1 MLIAACSAQER
12 NRRHLEAA
20 SRMDRLVVGIQIDRS
35 RLLIETVRWAGF
47 WRPAARY
54 LGADARLVHRLN
66 CLRRA
71 WHDVLRHPGRRRA
84 QALSCR
90 RYFGPLHHTLW
101 TTRREPRRGDPLPA
115 LRRILGFE
123 AFTIERAGQDVRAAG
138 LSTNRNPVYLLGRL
152 PANAPLPSPRH
163 VPLLLPANETQPFY
177 HYRQLLWRNSSR
189 LGLLVS
195 PSTDLKKRPAS
206 FGVIDRFVGLLT
218 RRPDPYWRA
227 RGRVLSRRVFAV
239 LLALWMEKPQ
249 ARASS
254 TELRVLDVGAGT
266 GRLMLEAW
274 RDARRSRRGT
284 AHLEVCIHCVD
295 AAEPC
300 VGRSVGLGGRIT
312 DLASVEW
319 STADY
324 RKLLDDDTWLAAH
337 GPFDWAVLSRL
348 LDNASNFSIEA
359 VPLPKG
365 ETHNHDTC
373 CPCLCLAP
381 RDQHQGFHQLAVTVQ
396 KRRARSGTSMLQ
408 LSLCD
413 YFAAMRAVMT
423 GTIETCSTNAGLLPI
438 RRFNPASLTTYTG
451 RSVVGQLMKAA
462 RAIVI
467 EDVDLM
473 PDDLLQ
479 HKERFGLEGTAA
491 IHLKGDGCTTVA
503 LQYVVCNPAWADRFQ
518 GHRLW

>member
-1 MLIAACSAQER
+1 M
-12 NRRHLEAA
+12 
-20 SRMDRLVVGIQIDRS
+20 
-35 RLLIETVRWAGF
+35 
-47 WRPAARY
+47 
-54 LGADARLVHRLN
+54 
-66 CLRRA
+66 
-71 WHDVLRHPGRRRA
+71 
-84 QALSCR
+84 
-90 RYFGPLHHTLW
+90 
-101 TTRREPRRGDPLPA
+101 
-115 LRRILGFE
+115 
-123 AFTIERAGQDVRAAG
+123 
-138 LSTNRNPVYLLGRL
+138 
-152 PANAPLPSPRH
+152 
-163 VPLLLPANETQPFY
+163 
-177 HYRQLLWRNSSR
+177 
-189 LGLLVS
+189 
-195 PSTDLKKRPAS
+195 
-206 FGVIDRFVGLLT
+206 
-218 RRPDPYWRA
+218 
-227 RGRVLSRRVFAV
+227 
-239 LLALWMEKPQ
+239 
-249 ARASS
+249 
-254 TELRVLDVGAGT
+254 
-266 GRLMLEAW
+266 
-274 RDARRSRRGT
+274 
-284 AHLEVCIHCVD
+284 
-295 AAEPC
+295 
-300 VGRSVGLGGRIT
+300 GGRIT